1 MIVYLVIAKLT
12 TCSHYLSVTFCRRF
26 CVLLAN
32 ILVCICDLCS
42 KNVKSTLHVKS
53 TAAAQHLC
61 PRITQY
67 YVTSSARSGR
77 DQSCGNLNKSFLCVG
92 CLFSPNEE
100 PFLSAR
106 GLFVSCFVTLFHY
119 VEGPFLLMRAIFGL
133 DLITKK
139 ILRAPMSSVSGE
151 NTVLCYGSYI
161 VLTCKVN

>member
-53 TAAAQHLC
+53 TAIAQQLC
-61 PRITQY
+61 TRITQY

-77 DQSCGNLNKSFLCVG
+77 DQSCGNLNNSFLCVG
-92 CLFSPNEE
+92 VSFFSLWGAFSQCERPFFLLYGPFSLCGGPFSPYEAFFWTWT
-100 PFLSAR
+100 PL
-106 GLFVSCFVTLFHY
+106 
-119 VEGPFLLMRAIFGL
+119 
-133 DLITKK
+133 KK
-139 ILRAPMSSVSGE
+139 
-151 NTVLCYGSYI
+151 LCEYP
-161 VLTCKVN
+161 CH